1 MTSAPSPRHCNA
13 ALLRPLAL
21 LMFASI
27 ASTILLGARMVL
39 LRQFHH
45 YFLVWNLF
53 LAWLPLLF
61 ALGVC
66 WLEQSARPRRWPFVA
81 AAGGWF
87 FFFPNAP
94 YILTDII
101 HLGSKSQ
108 RYYWPD
114 LVLILLFAITGLVLG
129 FLSLFLMHRLV
140 ASRFGWPNG
149 WIFVAAMTALSGF
162 GIYAGRFL
170 RWNSWDVLFNP
181 LALLDEGW
189 HWLAMMPADPRGIIL
204 PVLFGALLFI
214 SYVALYGLTHLQVPV
229 PAPSLAPGRRQP

>member
-1 MTSAPSPRHCNA
+1 MTPNQPPRHLSP

-21 LMFASI
+21 LAFASI
-27 ASTILLGARMVL
+27 ASTVLLGARMVL

-61 ALGVC
+61 ALGAC
-66 WLEQSARPRRWPFVA
+66 WMDQRGQARRWPFVA

-129 FLSLFLMHRLV
+129 FLSLFLMQRLV
-140 ASRFGWPNG
+140 AHRFGWPQG
-149 WIFVAAMTALSGF
+149 WLFVGAMAALSGF

-170 RWNSWDVLFNP
+170 RWNSWDVLFSP
-181 LALLDEGW
+181 FALLDEGLR
-189 HWLAMMPADPRGIIL
+189 WLSTMPTDPRGIIL

-214 SYVALYGLTHLQVPV
+214 SYVTLYGLTHLQAADNN
-229 PAPSLAPGRRQP
+229 PARLPSRQQP